1 MPQIKVRHFAGVSTE
16 VGSLADSGDV
26 ISMPRSLAEL
36 TIDGDRWR
44 DNTGTCWTVT
54 QFTRVFESNNT
65 WSWLCWVVDGCM
77 ALIEAFTS
85 SRQPASRSL
94 ATEQSSA
101 YTDACGDS
109 GNVENCGIFR
119 GRGDGATALWSDLD
133 FLANFAL
140 FSSVVTCLCLQL
152 GQIWYGTCR
161 RMTL

>member
-109 GNVENCGIFR
+109 GNVAYSGGGAMVRPPFGLTLIFW
-119 GRGDGATALWSDLD
+119 LILHC
-133 FLANFAL
+133 FLLSWHVCVYN
-140 FSSVVTCLCLQL
+140 
-152 GQIWYGTCR
+152 
-161 RMTL
+161 